1 MNTKYI
7 IMLVTVK
14 DNTEAQKITRAVL
27 GKRQAACVNII
38 PGVNSTY
45 WWVDKIESEEE
56 CLLII
61 KTEIRM
67 LNTVIELVKKNHSYA
82 TPEIIA
88 LPVVGGD
95 PDYLKWIE
103 KTLR

>member
-1 MNTKYI
+1 MNTKFII
-7 IMLVTVK
+7 IMVTVK
-14 DNTEAQKITRAVL
+14 HNTEAQKITQAIL

-61 KTEIRM
+61 KTEVRM
-67 LNTVIELVKKNHSYA
+67 LNAVIETVKKNHSYA

-88 LPVVGGD
+88 LPIVGGD

>member
-7 IMLVTVK
+7 IILVTVK
-14 DNTEAQKITRAVL
+14 DNTEAQKIAQAVL
-27 GKRQAACVNII
+27 GKRLAACVNTV

-56 CLLII
+56 SLLII
-61 KTEIRM
+61 KTEVRM
-67 LNTVIELVKKNHSYA
+67 LNAVIEMVKKNHSYA

-88 LPVVGGD
+88 LPIVGGD